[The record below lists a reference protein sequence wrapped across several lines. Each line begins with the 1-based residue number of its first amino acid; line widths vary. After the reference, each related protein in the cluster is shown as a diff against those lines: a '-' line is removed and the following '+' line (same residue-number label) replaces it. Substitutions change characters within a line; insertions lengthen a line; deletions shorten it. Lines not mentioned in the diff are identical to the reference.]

1 MRIPNEKKKR
11 KKKKENKCQAILCK
25 SCRLKIGSNV
35 NGKHVMMSC
44 GFYAFTLKL
53 G

>member
-1 MRIPNEKKKR
+1 MRIPNEKKKK

-35 NGKHVMMSC
+35 NGNHVMMSC